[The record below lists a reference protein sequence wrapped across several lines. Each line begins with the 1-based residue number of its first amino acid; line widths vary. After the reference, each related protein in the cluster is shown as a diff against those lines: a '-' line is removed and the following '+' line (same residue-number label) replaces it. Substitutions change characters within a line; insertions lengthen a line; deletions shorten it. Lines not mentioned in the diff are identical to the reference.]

1 MLKRISKLFKKK
13 PLGLEGAW
21 DNSLLEE
28 DYCIY
33 LVRGSHGLYV
43 NCLLGRMAQAH
54 SCNKMRARSHNIP
67 VQACF
72 NIDEETHRIEQREW

>member
-28 DYCIY
+28 EDKDETII
-33 LVRGSHGLYV
+33 L
-43 NCLLGRMAQAH
+43 
-54 SCNKMRARSHNIP
+54 NKSW
-67 VQACF
+67 QLS
-72 NIDEETHRIEQREW
+72 